1 MSEFC
6 SIVASTVVGFVPGGV
21 VAINVGPVVLS
32 EFCSIV
38 ASTVVGFVAGGVVVI
53 TVGPVF
59 VAT

>member
-6 SIVASTVVGFVPGGV
+6 SIIASTVVGFIAGGV
-21 VAINVGPVVLS
+21 VVITVGLVVLS

-38 ASTVVGFVAGGVVVI
+38 ASTVVGFVAGGFVVI
-53 TVGPVF
+53 TVGPDV